1 MNACIGIDTSNYTT
15 STALYFPDD
24 NSMRSCKKLLP
35 IKEGELGVRQNDA
48 VFHHVKQMPDL
59 LEELLGNKDISIK
72 SIGVST
78 RPRPVEGSYMPCF
91 EVGIT
96 MARSLAAA
104 YNVPLYCF
112 SHQEGH
118 IAAALYSA
126 GCCDD
131 IGDRF
136 YAFHVSGGTTEALL
150 VTKNEYGFSAEKLA
164 GSLDLKAGQVIDRT
178 ANMLGLPFPGGVHIE
193 KLALQCEEKI
203 KCRPTMKGADCCLSG
218 VENKCRTLFESGA
231 EPSLIARTCLE
242 YVRVS
247 LEAMTERLLEKE
259 KLPLLFAGGVMSN
272 SIIRESFTAK
282 FGAYFAKPEYSTDNA
297 CGTALLAYKAGEKLA
312 ETDCISGQRIS

>member
-1 MNACIGIDTSNYTT
+1 MKACLGIDTSNYTT
-15 STALYFPDD
+15 STALYFPE
-24 NSMRSCKKLLP
+24 SHTMLSRKQLLP
-35 IKEGELGVRQNDA
+35 VREGELGVRQSDA
-48 VFHHVKQMPDL
+48 VFHHVKQIAPL
-59 LEELLGNKDISIK
+59 LEKLLENADIDIEC
-72 SIGVST
+72 IGVSA

-91 EVGIT
+91 EVGVTI
-96 MARSLAAA
+96 AQSLAAA
-104 YNVPLYCF
+104 YRVPLYRF

-126 GCCDD
+126 DCYEN

-150 VTKNEYGFSAEKLA
+150 VTKNEFGFSAEKLA

-193 KLALQCEEKI
+193 KLALQCGEKI
-203 KCRPTMKGADCCLSG
+203 KCRPTMKGLDCCLSG
-218 VENKCRTLFESGA
+218 VENKCRALVESGA
-231 EPSLIARTCLE
+231 KSSVIARTCLE

-247 LEAMTERLLEKE
+247 LEAMTERLLENE

-272 SIIRESFTAK
+272 SIIRESFTGK

-312 ETDCISGQRIS
+312 ETDSITG